1 LLSADQLLE
10 VHAQLK
16 ASLDRLS
23 DQSQKPLLLS
33 LEDRLQRAGI
43 LRADGTPDRLRQPKR
58 TLAHRS
64 FTAEKPGTLA
74 DPEMAARVE
83 RAIRDRRRIWLRH
96 LPDPVSEQQKQRGDD
111 GRFRA
116 WPLQLLFHTISWYL
130 AFETVPIGRSD
141 GLGLIRILR
150 VDRLVMLNED
160 GNARRN
166 TEQEHEHALE
176 RLQRLQLVCGGLYF
190 GDSID
195 DQLAVMAP
203 ASDRT
208 AKPPWGVLRFSCTPQ
223 VFQLIR
229 EEPHRFPPEHTAHES
244 LPPNPAGDSHPHP
257 MEIRLPNW
265 TIERDWDL
273 RNWLFRWGAGIRI
286 EQPRELRELQLQ
298 QAREVVALLQ
308 A

>member
-1 LLSADQLLE
+1 
-10 VHAQLK
+10 
-16 ASLDRLS
+16 
-23 DQSQKPLLLS
+23 
-33 LEDRLQRAGI
+33 
-43 LRADGTPDRLRQPKR
+43 
-58 TLAHRS
+58 
-64 FTAEKPGTLA
+64 
-74 DPEMAARVE
+74 VE

-116 WPLQLLFHTISWYL
+116 WPLQLLFHNISWYL
-130 AFETVPIGRSD
+130 AFETVSIGRSD

-160 GNARRN
+160 GNTRRN
-166 TEQEHEHALE
+166 SEQEHERALE

-203 ASDRT
+203 ATGRT

-229 EEPHRFPPEHTAHES
+229 EEPHRFPPEHTAHTS

-257 MEIRLPNW
+257 VEIRLPSW

-286 EQPRELRELQLQ
+286 EQPLDLRELQLQ

-308 A
+308 P